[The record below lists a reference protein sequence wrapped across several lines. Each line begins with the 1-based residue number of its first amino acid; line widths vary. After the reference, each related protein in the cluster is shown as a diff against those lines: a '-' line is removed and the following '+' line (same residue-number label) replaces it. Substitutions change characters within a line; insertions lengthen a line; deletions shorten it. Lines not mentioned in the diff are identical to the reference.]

1 MHILSAHFTLKEPI
15 TREEVLEILDNT
27 PELAHTNKDAVNQ
40 VFSFGRDH
48 GHFGRILNQAV
59 VIRQSIKVNKNHLYF
74 WSFTPQ
80 DGNAILSSVKA
91 ICYYLHQDSKKV
103 HDLMQ
108 NVNPWLFNEV

>member
-1 MHILSAHFTLKEPI
+1 MHTLSAHFTLKEAVS
-15 TREEVLEILDNT
+15 RENIMDTIYNT
-27 PELAHTNKDAVNQ
+27 PELALTHKTAVNQ

-59 VIRQSIKVNKNHLYF
+59 FVEPSIKVNKNHLYF

-91 ICYYLHQDSKKV
+91 IMYWLNDKNEV
-103 HDLMQ
+103 DNLM
-108 NVNPWLFNEV
+108 NNAKPWLFNEV